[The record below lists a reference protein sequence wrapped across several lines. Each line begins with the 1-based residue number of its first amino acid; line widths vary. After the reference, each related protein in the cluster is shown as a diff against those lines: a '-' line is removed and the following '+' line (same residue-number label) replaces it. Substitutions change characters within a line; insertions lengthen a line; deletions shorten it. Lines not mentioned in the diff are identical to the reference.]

1 MNDKEILDLASA
13 MPRSAMTA
21 AIKNA
26 NDADTYWR
34 AQNLLLECQLV
45 AVRRAAIQVS
55 LISDGALS
63 ILSRVR

>member
-13 MPRSAMTA
+13 MPRTA
-21 AIKNA
+21 ITDAIKNA

-34 AQNLLLECQLV
+34 SKNILECQLV
-45 AVRRAAIQVS
+45 AVRRVAIQMS